1 MQPKTPLDNLLD
13 RAGQLFGQAESN
25 AELQRSIKMIV
36 ESMISKMNLVTR
48 EEFDAQTQV
57 LQRTRERLEALEEQ
71 LKKLE
76 QAGKSE

>member
-13 RAGQLFGQAESN
+13 RAGQLFGQTESN